1 MLIISTASSA
11 PKYDPS
17 PFGMNGLKMAHN
29 RKNPNIWADMERV
42 SKIMKDAG
50 MHWDRLELWW
60 NVVEPEKGRF
70 DWTFADQVAKF
81 YRDNGM
87 NACVILCY
95 SSAWSN
101 NTPPATPEEREA
113 YANYVY
119 QVVSRYKDTFKVWE
133 IWNEPNIPTF
143 WPKPNVKDY
152 TLMLR
157 EAYEAAKKADPGCT
171 VLAAATSG
179 PDLGFIEGIHENG
192 GWDSCDGISIHP
204 YSMAGGPLYQR
215 LDKILRLTQSQIA
228 GCGKPKPLWI
238 TEMGWTSRDERE
250 DRNQAVYLVQS
261 YAIALANGVENLM
274 WFCLDDWGEKWGLVR
289 SYEPFD
295 PKPSYEAYR
304 MLTEA
309 LGSPGPCAEFEGYAS
324 VGKDVACY
332 VFGPPP
338 PNPLP
343 RGEGENRP
351 KPPHAAARN
360 DDSTPP
366 PPEGGGR
373 GRGIPDGKRV
383 LILWSMD
390 GSRRAVTLRQ
400 KSGLDAKDVL
410 GNEIDVKE
418 GRFAVADVPVIVT
431 NADPA
436 LLGTVSRTATPNL
449 ERKGRDLLNNG
460 SLDVIHGS
468 NPGWWTPGRFD
479 STAKD
484 GKFETSGLGRN
495 GSGCVSISGSGERA
509 VWDASPIPVEPGKR
523 YRLTGWL
530 KTQDAT
536 GESSIALYWYTGN
549 MWTYIGEERT
559 EYIAGTG
566 DWFKASVA
574 AEAPRG
580 ATFVRVNLI
589 STNNTGTTW
598 FDDIE
603 LVEE

>member
-1 MLIISTASSA
+1 MSTRIACLAGIAMFIISAASA
-11 PKYDPS
+11 KYDPS

-29 RKNPNIWADMERV
+29 QKNPNIWADMERV
-42 SKIMKDAG
+42 SKLMKDAG

-60 NVVEPEKGRF
+60 HVVEPEKGRF

-81 YRDNGM
+81 YKDHGM

-95 SSAWSN
+95 SSAWSKG
-101 NTPPATPEEREA
+101 TPPATQEEREA

-133 IWNEPNIPTF
+133 VWNEPNIPTF

-152 TLMLR
+152 TLMLQ
-157 EAYEAAKKADPGCT
+157 EAYKAAKKADPDCM

-179 PDLGFIEGIHENG
+179 PDLGYIQGIHDNG
-192 GWDSCDGISIHP
+192 GWDSFDGISIHP
-204 YSMAGGPLYQR
+204 YSMAGGPMYQR
-215 LDKILRLTQSQIA
+215 LDKMLRMTQSQIA
-228 GCGKPKPLWI
+228 GYGSPKPLWI

-289 SYEPFD
+289 KYEPFD
-295 PKPSYEAYR
+295 PKPSYHAYK
-304 MLTEA
+304 MMAEA
-309 LGSPGPCAEFEGYAS
+309 LGSPGPCAEFEGYAA
-324 VGKDVACY
+324 VGRGVACY
-332 VFGPPP
+332 VFKK
-338 PNPLP
+338 PN
-343 RGEGENRP
+343 
-351 KPPHAAARN
+351 A
-360 DDSTPP
+360 
-366 PPEGGGR
+366 
-373 GRGIPDGKRV
+373 KRA
-383 LILWSMD
+383 LILWSTD
-390 GSRRAVTLRQ
+390 GSRKAVSLQQ

-418 GRFAVADVPVIVT
+418 GRFAVTEVPVIVT

-436 LLGTVSRTATPNL
+436 LLGTVGRTANPHV
-449 ERKGRDLLNNG
+449 ERRGQNLLNNG

-468 NPGWWTPGRFD
+468 GPGWWNPGRFD
-479 STAKD
+479 SSAKD
-484 GKFETSGLGRN
+484 GAFETSDLGRN
-495 GSGCVSISGSGERA
+495 GSKCVSISNSGERA
-509 VWDASPIPVEPGKR
+509 AWDACPIPVESGKT
-523 YRLTGWL
+523 YRATGWI
-530 KTQDAT
+530 KTEEAT
-536 GESSIALYWYTGN
+536 GESSIALLWYKGN
-549 MWTYIGEERT
+549 MWTYISEERT

-566 DWFKASVA
+566 DWFKASISG
-574 AEAPRG
+574 EAPRG

-589 STNNTGTTW
+589 STNNTGTTR